1 MIEADNASTSIYQV
15 LRMSRA
21 AMTHLLIIK
30 MSSIWPRMAE
40 DIRPGAYQ
48 QDVLQSFLSLSIMVK
63 WMTDAN
69 NAFNVISEVKR
80 TPLAVMTHLLISTKG
95 ALRRPITYITAV
107 KRHCTNGVTKC
118 PKTLQIMPLGMISS

>member
-21 AMTHLLIIK
+21 AMTHLIIIK

-40 DIRPGAYQ
+40 DILTTRPGTYQ

-69 NAFNVISEVKR
+69 NASNVISEVKR
-80 TPLAVMTHLLISTKG
+80 TPLAAMTHLLISTKG
-95 ALRRPITYITAV
+95 ALRRPITYITTV
-107 KRHCTNGVTKC
+107 KHHCTDWNE
-118 PKTLQIMPLGMISS
+118 I